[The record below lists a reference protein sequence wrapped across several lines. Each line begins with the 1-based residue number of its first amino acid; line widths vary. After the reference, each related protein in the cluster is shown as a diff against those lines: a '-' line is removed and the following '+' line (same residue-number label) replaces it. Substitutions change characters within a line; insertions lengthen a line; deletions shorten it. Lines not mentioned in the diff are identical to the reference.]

1 MFICLCFYAR
11 SGDDLARAEPTK
23 ARVVAKATVDKLI
36 QDESGNVVGVEYVQ
50 GGQRFKEYGPVIIST
65 GGFCADF
72 GADSLLA
79 KYRPDLLSLP
89 TTNGQFAR
97 VSNRMPLRCYDAWSA
112 SLTSSLLVVCP
123 FLCVRV

>member
-1 MFICLCFYAR
+1 MLLCCCGCI
-11 SGDDLARAEPTK
+11 GDDLARAEPTK
-23 ARVVAKATVDKLI
+23 ARVIAKATVDKLI
-36 QDESGNVVGVEYVQ
+36 QDEAGNVVGVEYVQ

-89 TTNGQFAR
+89 TTNGQCSDF
-97 VSNRMPLRCYDAWSA
+97 LRFH
-112 SLTSSLLVVCP
+112 SLTPRSPRVCCSPLPLCLLFPGSL
-123 FLCVRV
+123 VR